1 MQRVGQI
8 IRLKPG
14 AYEEYKRLHAEAWP
28 GVLDAISRAGVRNFS
43 IYHWN
48 GFLFACLEYVGDDL
62 EADLALLTADP
73 VMRDWWRLTDA
84 LQEPVQGHSS
94 GSVEG
99 NWWTPM
105 EELFHME

>member
-8 IRLKPG
+8 IKLKPG
-14 AYEEYKRLHAEAWP
+14 AYEDYKRLHAEAWP

-48 GFLFACLEYVGDDL
+48 GVLFACLEYVGDDL

-73 VMRDWWRLTDA
+73 VMRDWWQLTDA

-99 NWWTPM
+99 NWWKPM